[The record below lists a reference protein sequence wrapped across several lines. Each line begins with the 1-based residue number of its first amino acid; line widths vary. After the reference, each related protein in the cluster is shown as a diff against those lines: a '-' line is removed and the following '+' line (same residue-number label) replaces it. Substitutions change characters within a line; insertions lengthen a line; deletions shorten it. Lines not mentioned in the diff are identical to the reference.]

1 MMARLINRLTR
12 LEAVTVPASIGKHLV
27 FQVEAPRG
35 TPVGDIV
42 TFLKDQ
48 GHAIHEDDDVFVMN
62 LGAHER
68 DGQAPLRDLS
78 AGIFTEDLRA
88 AAPAAGKWPK
98 GRPAFTFN
106 LDSPGGA
113 R

>member
-1 MMARLINRLTR
+1 MMARLIDRLTR
-12 LEAVTVPASIGKHLV
+12 LEATTVSPSMGKHLT

-35 TPVGDIV
+35 TLVAEIV

-48 GHAIHEDDDVFVMN
+48 GHAIHEDDDVLVMN
-62 LGAHER
+62 LGAHEQ

-78 AGIFTEDLRA
+78 ASIFTEDLRA
-88 AAPAAGKWPK
+88 AAPTTGKWPK
-98 GRPAFTFN
+98 GCPAFTFN